1 MTMELLTM
9 RAPDGATS
17 EARLFETKRPGPGL
31 LVLPAMGVNA
41 RAYDRLAERL
51 LEAGVTTMV
60 VELRGGDTSSIRARK
75 GVDYGYAELLED
87 MTQHLELLRT
97 HVTGPVSLLGHS
109 LGGQLAT
116 VGLARWFV
124 PGAKLIV
131 IASGTVHHRAWSGL
145 RQLGVF
151 AGTQLA
157 QVVARGLGFYPG
169 HRLGFG
175 GLQGK
180 SLIIDWSNASRTGAF
195 TSQRDGVLEH
205 RLHELA
211 PEVLAIHVQGDTMA
225 PRATT
230 EALLRKVKHAR
241 VQWLNVMPPAQPK
254 KMNPH
259 FRWLKD
265 PAPAAI
271 AIAHFLLAPPLS
283 PRGGEG

>member
-1 MTMELLTM
+1 M
-9 RAPDGATS
+9 RAADGARS
-17 EARLFETKRPGPGL
+17 EARLFKAKEPGPGL

-41 RAYDRLAERL
+41 RAYDRLAEGL
-51 LEAGVTTMV
+51 ADAGVTSLVM
-60 VELRGGDTSSIRARK
+60 EHRGGDGSSVRARP
-75 GVDYGYAELLED
+75 GIDYGYAELLED
-87 MTQHLELLRT
+87 MVQHLELLRT
-97 HVTGPVSLLGHS
+97 HASGPVSVLGHS

-116 VGLARWFV
+116 VGLSRWFV

-131 IASGTVHHRAWSGL
+131 IASGTVHHKAWSGL
-145 RQLGVF
+145 RGLGVL
-151 AGTQLA
+151 AGSQLA

-180 SLIIDWSNASRTGAF
+180 SLIIDWSNAARTGQF
-195 TSQRDGVLEH
+195 TSARDGVLEQ
-205 RLHELA
+205 RLDELA
-211 PEVLAIHVQGDTMA
+211 PDVLALHVQGDTMA

-241 VQWLNVMPPAQPK
+241 VRWVNVTPPPQPR

-265 PAPAAI
+265 PSPAVSEI
-271 AIAHFLLAPPLS
+271 ARFLRA
-283 PRGGEG
+283 